1 MFNALKYSKDLE
13 AAGFSREQ
21 AEATIDVFFKFMEHN
36 FATKEDINSLRGEVR
51 EAING
56 VRLELNDLRTEMNG
70 KMTGIQSEF
79 SQLKHEFQSLEQ
91 RMTIKFGLMQT
102 AGIAFLA
109 ALIKLF

>member
-36 FATKEDINSLRGEVR
+36 FATKEDINSVRGEIR

-56 VRLELNDLRTEMNG
+56 VRFEINELR
-70 KMTGIQSEF
+70 SEF
-79 SQLKHEFQSLEQ
+79 SELKIDFQSIRHEFQSLEQ
-91 RMTIKFGLMQT
+91 RMTIKFGLMHT